1 MTETTAPPV
10 VIDTDRPK
18 IPFSRI
24 TGVEIRKMFDTRAGL
39 WLMIITGILLALTM
53 IGVLLVVGLVDN
65 ASITADGFSQALTFP
80 LSLLLPVFAISTVT
94 SEWGQRNHLTLFT
107 LEPHRLRVF
116 LAKLVAVITLALGTI
131 VVAIV
136 FGVIGNLLAGVI
148 TGDDV
153 VWDVDVKMLIW
164 TVGLQLAYF
173 LMAFALA
180 TLLLNTPAAVAVF
193 YAFGLIVPIMVY
205 SPLLAFFQWAR
216 DLLPWLD
223 FNLAASSLMLG
234 QDAMGEPVDAGA
246 FEVVRFVFA
255 LVLWIGVPGVL
266 GFLRIL
272 KTEIK

>member
-1 MTETTAPPV
+1 MSAPTTPPV
-10 VIDTDRPK
+10 VIDTHRPK
-18 IPFSRI
+18 IPFSRLAS
-24 TGVEIRKMFDTRAGL
+24 VETRKMFDTRAGL

-53 IGVLLVVGLVDN
+53 GVVLLVIGLVED
-65 ASITADGFSQALTFP
+65 ASISADGFSQALTFP

-148 TGDDV
+148 TGDEV
-153 VWDVDVKMLIW
+153 VWDVDVKMLLW

-205 SPLLAFFQWAR
+205 SPLIAFFEWAR
-216 DLLPWLD
+216 EVLPWVD
-223 FNLAASSLMLG
+223 FNLAATPLMTG
-234 QDAMGEPVDAGA
+234 MNVMGEPTDTGA
-246 FEVVRFVFA
+246 FEVVRLIFA